1 MRLDER
7 SLNSDLIW
15 GQISAFRGPPPGFS
29 VMREFFQYQVPV
41 FNALAAAGGTV
52 TNQLLIQA
60 DSDFEWSIGSYEF
73 DLASAAVTLSTQSIP
88 NMTVLVTDSGSGRQL
103 SSAAVPVTNLFGPLT
118 KPFVLPITKVFKANS
133 NLSVTA
139 VNFDASVATG
149 SLRLTLTGWKIYYY
163 QTGNEKFPE
172 QAPQG

>member
-1 MRLDER
+1 MRLDEH

-29 VMREFFQYQVPV
+29 VMREFFQYQVPA
-41 FNALAAAGGTV
+41 FSNMAAAGATA

-60 DSDFEWSIGSYEF
+60 DSDFEWSLGSYEF

-88 NMTVLVTDSGSGRQL
+88 NMTILLTDSGSGRQL
-103 SSAAVPVTNLFGPLT
+103 SSAAIPVTSLFGPLT
-118 KPFVLPITKVFKANS
+118 KPFILPITKVFKANS

-139 VNFDASVATG
+139 VNFDAAVTTG
-149 SLRLTLTGWKIYYY
+149 NLRLTMTGWKIYYY
-163 QTGNEKFPE
+163 RTGGQNFPE
-172 QAPQG
+172 QAPQE